1 MNKRQVLII
10 GLMTF
15 ALFFGAGNVIFPPFI
30 GYESGYNLSYAI
42 TGFITTGVLLP
53 LMAVVSASMV
63 NGDLNTLSAR
73 GGRLFGRVFPF
84 IIYLAIGPLFIIP
97 RSASVTYTMGVKP
110 LFGDG
115 FSIMLIA
122 TLIYFIISG
131 YLALSQSK
139 MVSII
144 GKVITPLLIVTI
156 SMIVIKAI
164 ISPVDLLSTPGND
177 YIENP
182 YFKGFVEGFLTMDA
196 LGALVVA
203 NILVTTLN
211 GFNITS
217 NRDIVKYS
225 SYAAI
230 IASVLL
236 SIIYAGLSYVGAVYS
251 KSFEFTNGGDLLA
264 SATYSMFGNSGAYL
278 LAIVIALAC
287 LSTSIGVTSASSR
300 FFSERIGRLSYRA
313 WVIIVT
319 IVSFFISN
327 IGLDAIISITVPVL
341 TIIYPGAIVI
351 IVLGFFSKYLENC
364 KYVYSVGVYTAFII
378 SLINTID
385 VLSIKIPFITDAIR
399 LLPLYNVSLSW
410 ILPTV
415 ILTLFSYILGVTIR
429 KIV

>member
-1 MNKRQVLII
+1 MNKRQILII

-53 LMAVVSASMV
+53 LLAVVSASMV

-73 GGRLFGRVFPF
+73 GGRMFGRVFPF

-110 LFGDG
+110 LFGEG
-115 FSIMLIA
+115 FGIMLIA

-144 GKVITPLLIVTI
+144 GKIITPLLIVTI
-156 SMIVIKAI
+156 AMIVIRAA
-164 ISPVDLLSTPGND
+164 ISPLDLVSAPSD
-177 YIENP
+177 AYADNP

-217 NRDIVKYS
+217 KRDIVKYS

-230 IASVLL
+230 IASILL
-236 SIIYAGLSYVGAVYS
+236 SIIYAGLSYVGAIYS

-264 SATYSMFGNSGAYL
+264 SATYSLFGNSGSYL
-278 LAIVIALAC
+278 LAIVI
-287 LSTSIGVTSASSR
+287 
-300 FFSERIGRLSYRA
+300 
-313 WVIIVT
+313 
-319 IVSFFISN
+319 
-327 IGLDAIISITVPVL
+327 
-341 TIIYPGAIVI
+341 
-351 IVLGFFSKYLENC
+351 
-364 KYVYSVGVYTAFII
+364 
-378 SLINTID
+378 
-385 VLSIKIPFITDAIR
+385 
-399 LLPLYNVSLSW
+399 
-410 ILPTV
+410 
-415 ILTLFSYILGVTIR
+415 
-429 KIV
+429 